1 VKDGSAADERV
12 SLATIATQ
20 WGRLGAIGFGGPP
33 AHIALFRQ
41 LCVTDTGWLS
51 ATEFED
57 GIAVTNL
64 LPGPGSTQLAVW
76 CGWKLRGSRGAVVGG
91 LFFVLP
97 GLSIILVLAALFLSS
112 NPPPALLG
120 VAAGIAAV
128 VPAVAL
134 AAAVG
139 LVPASWQ
146 RAGTTP
152 GARARWA
159 AYLAAGALAA
169 TLVGHLLVVV
179 LLGCGLLAV
188 VIRRSPSSIRLWV
201 PPLVPATVLP
211 ALGELA
217 AVAWVAFKVGALA
230 YGGGFVI
237 VPLMQHDAVDRYQW
251 MTSGEFLDAVA
262 LGQATPGPLAQT
274 VAVVGYAAAGLPG
287 ALLAATV
294 VFAPSFVLVIAGA
307 RHLDRLRGD
316 AAVQA
321 FLTGAG
327 AAAIGAIGGAS
338 VTLGLAL
345 SHGWQVPLLVLAAGW
360 LLVLRRS
367 VPPVLIGAGAVGMV
381 LVWIGVPPAA

>member
-1 VKDGSAADERV
+1 VKDGSAPDELV

-41 LCVTDTGWLS
+41 LCVADTGWLS

-76 CGWKLRGSRGAVVGG
+76 CGWKLRGARGAMVGG

-152 GARARWA
+152 GARAWWV

-169 TLVGHLLVVV
+169 TLVGQLLVIV
-179 LLGCGLLAV
+179 LLGCGLVAV
-188 VIRRSPSSIRLWV
+188 VIRRSPSTIRLWV

-211 ALGELA
+211 ALGEFA

-237 VPLMQHDAVDRYQW
+237 VPLMQHDAVVRYQW

-367 VPPVLIGAGAVGMV
+367 VPPVLLVAGAVGMA
-381 LVWIGVPPAA
+381 LVWLGVPPAP